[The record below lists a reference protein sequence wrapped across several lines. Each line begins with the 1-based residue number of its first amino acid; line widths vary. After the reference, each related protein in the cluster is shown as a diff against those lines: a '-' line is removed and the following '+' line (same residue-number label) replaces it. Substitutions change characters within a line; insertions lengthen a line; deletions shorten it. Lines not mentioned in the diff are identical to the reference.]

1 MDTGELTKRLRKL
14 EEEHENREIP
24 GVDQAGVV
32 LFDVSEKIQTSVVN
46 KDAAAV
52 KTATL
57 KEVFDNQER
66 TNARRIL
73 YEQMQTTTGNAPSG
87 TSGNC
92 IRLRGYVAKPGT
104 TEFLEMTRSEVW
116 NNGESARFVQG
127 HVASIGNNKFSLG
140 LANAKWSEV
149 FATNGSI
156 NTSDERLKTGITD
169 IPDEVLDAWEDVGFV
184 QFRMRDA
191 VEKKGDSA
199 RQHTGLIAQR
209 VKAVFEKHHLDAFK
223 YGLLCYDSWAAS
235 PQSIDQNGNVVEPA
249 RDAGDVY
256 SLRYDECLCLEAA
269 YQRRRAQRLEESVSD
284 LEMRL
289 AALEALTGQG
299 DA

>member
-32 LFDVSEKIQTSVVN
+32 LFDVPEKIQTSVVN
-46 KDAAAV
+46 KDAAVV

-73 YEQMQTTTGNAPSG
+73 YEQVQTTTGNAPSG

-104 TEFLEMTRSEVW
+104 TEFMEMTRSEVW
-116 NNGESARFVQG
+116 NNGESARYVQG
-127 HVASIGNNKFSLG
+127 HVAPIGNNKFSMG
-140 LANAKWSEV
+140 TANAKWTEV

-184 QFRMRDA
+184 QFQMLDA

-199 RQHTGLIAQR
+199 RLHTGLIAQR
-209 VKAVFEKHHLDAFK
+209 VKAVFEAHGLDAFR
-223 YGLLCYDSWAAS
+223 YGLLCHDAWEGT
-235 PQSIDQNGNVVEPA
+235 PQLVDQHGDVVEPE
-249 RDAGDVY
+249 RQAGDVY
-256 SLRYDECLCLEAA
+256 SLRYEEALCLEAA
-269 YQRRRAQRLEESVSD
+269 YQRRRADRMES
-284 LEMRL
+284 RL
-289 AALEALTGQG
+289 ASLEALMTNS
-299 DA
+299 ASKYL